1 MAHGDAECG
10 QGDFEGDT
18 ATAAWAAGEDGTIVG
33 EHACREPVGRDRR
46 GDGGQDVGGLEDVA
60 GVAGQR
66 EAGVV
71 VQQVEDLDLGAVTQG
86 PVGDVSLPAFVG
98 LVGLEALP

>member
-1 MAHGDAECG
+1 MAHCDAECG
-10 QGDFEGDT
+10 QGDLKSDT
-18 ATAAWAAGEDGTIVG
+18 TTAAWAAGEDGTVVG
-33 EHACREPVGRDRR
+33 EHACREPVGCDRR
-46 GDGGQDVGGLEDVA
+46 GDGGLDDGGLEDVA
-60 GVAGQR
+60 SVAGQR

-86 PVGDVSLPAFVG
+86 LVGDVSLPALVG